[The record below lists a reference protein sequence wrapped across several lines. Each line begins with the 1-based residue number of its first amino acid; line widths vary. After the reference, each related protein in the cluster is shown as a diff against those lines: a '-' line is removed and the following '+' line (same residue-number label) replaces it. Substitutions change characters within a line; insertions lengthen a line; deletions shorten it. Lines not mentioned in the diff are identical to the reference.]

1 MFAKPSVPKRSFASA
16 MNSDGYT
23 LHEQY
28 NWAVNAQILAKYTKT
43 MAPTSTGGL
52 AYLGAF
58 SDYYIKN
65 TDFEAQ
71 DDIDEIYVL
80 DSDPKLLQQYHSDM
94 SDVLKNKEK
103 WFLHYDSSNFILE
116 PNSTDMVVINDRVC
130 CKYTP
135 NIPRTILQ
143 VVNTLKE
150 GGILLGVTSCKDSFN
165 DIQSALHEYD
175 VETEVY
181 EDSKD
186 QKLRNNVYLYS
197 MKKNNTYCSIYTRGV
212 DWFNLSI
219 ECM

>member
-1 MFAKPSVPKRSFASA
+1 MGHKTINKLSMNTIMSRNCFKLNSLLSNSMFAKLRIPKRSFASA

-23 LHEQY
+23 LNEQY
-28 NWAVNAQILAKYTKT
+28 NWAMNAQILAKYTKSLS
-43 MAPTSTGGL
+43 PSSTPAV

-65 TDFEAQ
+65 TDFEVQ
-71 DDIDEIYVL
+71 DDLDEIYVL

-135 NIPRTILQ
+135 NIPRTIIQ
-143 VVNTLKE
+143 VVKIALTTFSQLFMSMTLK
-150 GGILLGVTSCKDSFN
+150 LK
-165 DIQSALHEYD
+165 
-175 VETEVY
+175 
-181 EDSKD
+181 
-186 QKLRNNVYLYS
+186 S
-197 MKKNNTYCSIYTRGV
+197 MKTAKIKS
-212 DWFNLSI
+212 
-219 ECM
+219 